1 MVVMVSALF
10 AASSYFLEVRL
21 KSNAVVS
28 LQNNET
34 PSVTV
39 DKRPRV
45 WIEGERLERG
55 YLNNVIEM
63 FDKLGYKRVNGSAGH
78 EWDLLWSHKYP
89 FTVSIKDRLQPHQR
103 VNHFPGSGF
112 ITNKVSLA
120 STELKWIPRAFRL
133 PKDKDKF
140 LKYVKDHPDKLWVKK
155 SNTHRGIKVQDVSSM
170 NLTEE
175 GFFVQEFIQNPLL
188 FHGKKF
194 DIGVYVIM
202 TSVDPLRVYFL
213 GTKYSFIFSPS
224 NSQVTLLF
232 FLQMKVG

>member
-1 MVVMVSALF
+1 MSGKTVSILTCTSMVVIISALF

-34 PSVTV
+34 SFV

-45 WIEGERLERG
+45 WVRG
-55 YLNNVIEM
+55 PTESKYWNNAIKV
-63 FDKLGYKRVNGSAGH
+63 FDKLGYKRVNGSAGD
-78 EWDLLWSHKYP
+78 EWDVLWSIKAP
-89 FTVSIKDRLQPHQR
+89 FRDIIKGRLQPHQK
-103 VNHFPGSGF
+103 VNHFPGTGF
-112 ITNKVSLA
+112 ITSKVRLT

-188 FHGKKF
+188 VDGYKF
-194 DIGVYVIM
+194 DIGVYVVM

-213 GTKYSFIFSPS
+213 GTKYSFIVFA
-224 NSQVTLLF
+224 F
-232 FLQMKVG
+232 